1 MPDGTIHVSSCN
13 NTAGDPMISIL
24 AGTDYDWQDLACV
37 GWVGGWLGVPQG
49 LPFDAINQRQLPGF

>member
-1 MPDGTIHVSSCN
+1 
-13 NTAGDPMISIL
+13 MISIL